1 MGYPLTVALRYLASK
16 KRNMVSISTTLAIGG
31 VVLGV
36 AALTIVMSVTGGFQE
51 QFREKVLGVNAH
63 VLVLKYSI
71 DFREYRDVMKKVEGV
86 PHVIGVAPFVINPM
100 MVTHGDRTATG
111 VLLKGV
117 DPGLMPSVLDL
128 PKHIVEG
135 SLDGLRRPG
144 AKPPERA
151 VDPMRKDYD
160 SPHTSFSPPEPTDK
174 GATGDKADGGTESL
188 LAIIQR
194 EVDEEMR
201 LMDAGAL
208 AHASETPDAGAHAA
222 LPAPAPAPTGKVAD
236 LTPAGGYKSQLPQD
250 DFVPDS
256 VDPDPCKSKEQVA
269 RMPGIVVG
277 RTLSRQL
284 DVKLGDCVQVTSP
297 QIGLSFGGARPP
309 IAKQFRVISVFE
321 AGFDQYDSKLV
332 YTDLYEA
339 QDFYEYGDSVTG
351 IEMKLDDID
360 KSDAVAKTIA
370 ARLNNGLYNTMTWQQ
385 LNHGLFTALLF
396 QQIGMSFVL
405 GLIILIAACT
415 VIATIIM
422 VVMEKKKEIA
432 LLKAIGATNAAIMR
446 VFLYQGAMIGVAGTA
461 IGVSIGWV
469 CCKFLIAYA
478 FPLDPKVYFISKLPV
493 SMHASEFAYPAFIAV
508 WICLNATILPA
519 LYAAEMRPSD
529 GLRDEPAE
537 DLSSWRVREVIRA
550 AWGAFGRQWA
560 VLCLA
565 LLSSVV
571 LVGGVAYG
579 TTRGLT
585 ALLMRLR
592 PTALLHPWIGPMP
605 LLVGLFLGLLLGV
618 FLQGGLIRMWCAIA
632 RREHVG
638 LGELFGGGDRFLP
651 LLVARLLRGLV
662 VLVACVPLVLPGLLV
677 MLGLSLT
684 EFFVVDRRMS
694 PLAALRASW
703 DASVG
708 KKGRLMLY
716 LTGGGLLIV
725 AGYLAAGIGAMVAV
739 SVVWLGLAVIYL
751 NTPGTTSGSR
761 PLEVGRSLTPQA

>member
-16 KRNMVSISTTLAIGG
+16 KRNMVSISTALAIGG

-71 DFREYRDVMKKVEGV
+71 DFREYRDVMKKVEGM

-128 PKHIVEG
+128 PKHVVEG
-135 SLDGLRRPG
+135 SLDGLRRAG

-151 VDPMRKDYD
+151 VDPMRKDFD
-160 SPHTSFSPPEPTDK
+160 SPRTSFPPPDAPDK
-174 GATGDKADGGTESL
+174 GATGDKGDGGTESL
-188 LAIIQR
+188 LALIQR

-208 AHASETPDAGAHAA
+208 ARASEPADAGAHAA
-222 LPAPAPAPTGKVAD
+222 LPAPPPAPTGKVAD
-236 LTPAGGYKSQLPQD
+236 LTPAGGYKSQLPED
-250 DFVPDS
+250 DYVPDS

-360 KSDAVAKTIA
+360 KSDDVAKVIA

-415 VIATIIM
+415 VIATLIM

-432 LLKAIGATNAAIMR
+432 LLKAIGATNAAVMR
-446 VFLYQGAMIGVAGTA
+446 IFLYQGAMIGVAGTA
-461 IGVSIGWV
+461 LGVSIGWV
-469 CCKFLIAYA
+469 CCRFLIAYA

-493 SMHASEFAYPAFIAV
+493 SMHASEFIIPALIALA
-508 WICLNATILPA
+508 ICIDATILPA
-519 LYAAEMRPSD
+519 LHAAEMRPSD

-565 LLSSVV
+565 FLSSAVI
-571 LVGGVAYG
+571 VGGVSYG
-579 TTRGLT
+579 ATRGLT
-585 ALLMRLR
+585 ALIARLR
-592 PTALLHPWIGPMP
+592 PGALLYPSVSLVPV
-605 LLVGLFLGLLLGV
+605 LVGFTLGVLVNVFFQAGLL
-618 FLQGGLIRMWCAIA
+618 RMWCAIA
-632 RREHVG
+632 RGERAG
-638 LGELFGGGDRFLP
+638 LGQLFRGGDRF
-651 LLVARLLRGLV
+651 
-662 VLVACVPLVLPGLLV
+662 VPLVVALVLRLIIVLVGLACLILPGILLG
-677 MLGLSLT
+677 LGLSLT

-716 LTGGGLLIV
+716 LTGGGLLIL
-725 AGYLAAGIGAMVAV
+725 AGYLAAGIGAIVAV

-751 NTPGTTSGSR
+751 NTPGTPSTAR
-761 PLEVGRSLTPQA
+761 PFELGRSPTAQA